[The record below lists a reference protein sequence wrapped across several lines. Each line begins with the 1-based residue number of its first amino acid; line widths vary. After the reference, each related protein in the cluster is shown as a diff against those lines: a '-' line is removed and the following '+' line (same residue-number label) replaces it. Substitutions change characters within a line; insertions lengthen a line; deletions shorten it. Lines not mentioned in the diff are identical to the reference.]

1 MKQRRVSPVIVYENA
16 DISRFVDPYLLRL
29 TYTDYAEGQ
38 ADDLEI
44 ALADRDRLWQ
54 SDWYPV
60 KGDKVEA
67 DLECKYWGGLREDI
81 RFRLGVFEVDEISF
95 TGPPSKVRIMAHSAK
110 VTGAMREKKTR
121 AWENMDLAT
130 IVSQIASEHGL
141 ETMLQVDDPP
151 GYARKDQTEQ
161 SDLEFIQRLCK
172 AHNLYAKL
180 AENKIIVSD
189 QEKLEDV
196 VAGAIDAA
204 EVTRYSFRDKTH
216 KIYKACRVTYWDPS
230 EKQEH
235 THTETDP
242 QAPATGDTL
251 VINERVEDL
260 SKAIER
266 AQKELERAN
275 KWELTG
281 SITLPGRPDIA
292 AGVSVNL
299 AGFGAVSGKHFVEQ
313 TTHTYNRQQGY
324 TTRLSLRRG
333 KKN

>member
-1 MKQRRVSPVIVYENA
+1 MEQRRISPVIVYENR
-16 DISRFVDPYLLRL
+16 DISRFIDPYLLRL
-29 TYTDYAEGQ
+29 TYTDHAEGS

-44 ALADRDRLWQ
+44 ELADRDGLWR

-60 KGDKVEA
+60 KGDTIEA
-67 DLECKYWGGLREDI
+67 DLECRAWGAQRKDI
-81 RFRLGVFEVDEISF
+81 RFRLGVFEADEVSI
-95 TGPPSKVRIMAHSAK
+95 TGPPGKVRITAQSAK
-110 VTGAMREKKTR
+110 VTSAMREKKTR
-121 AWENMDLAT
+121 AWENTDLAT
-130 IVSQIASEHGL
+130 IVSQIAGEHNL
-141 ETMLQVDDPP
+141 DTMLQMEKSP
-151 GYARKDQTEQ
+151 GYQRKDQTEQ

-189 QEKLEDV
+189 QKKLEDV

-242 QAPATGDTL
+242 DAPATGDTL
-251 VINERVEDL
+251 VINDRVEDL

-266 AQKELERAN
+266 AKKELLRAN
-275 KWELTG
+275 KWEMTG
-281 SITLPGRPDIA
+281 NVTLPGRPDIA
-292 AGVSVNL
+292 AGVSVDL
-299 AGFGAVSGKHFVEQ
+299 TGFGAISGRHFVEQ
-313 TTHTYNRQQGY
+313 TTHIYSRTQGY
-324 TTRLSLRRG
+324 ATRLNLRKAQKG
-333 KKN
+333 